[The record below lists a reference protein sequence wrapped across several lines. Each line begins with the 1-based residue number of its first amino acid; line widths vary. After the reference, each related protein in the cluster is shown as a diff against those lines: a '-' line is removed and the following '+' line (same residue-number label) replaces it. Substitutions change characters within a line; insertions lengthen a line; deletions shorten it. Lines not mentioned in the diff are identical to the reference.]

1 MVGDNV
7 RALREFYGH
16 TQKDLAEQMNC
27 GKDYICKLE
36 NHKIAI
42 NMDTLKWLAQYYRVS
57 VDDLINGDFTYLK
70 KGEINTVLKDSNQII
85 KVLFPIVKSES
96 AMQSK
101 NFRLGYD
108 KSKKL
113 MEKLVLGEK
122 PNEDWFEEAI
132 DYYSVAWEEEKCKA
146 AIVNLISLLLL
157 CGSVSINPGKK
168 IIEEKVRNNEKN
180 ATRII
185 KQALLIDPQQNS
197 KLLRESEKIRK
208 EFFDECREALDEG
221 IRTLKKNSAYAELG
235 DFFIAVN
242 YLVGLGSLS
251 HNMNKCAEIGQE
263 LMETY
268 ARLGNKY
275 AKRVLRVQN
284 KTNVKKQVA

>member
-16 TQKDLAEQMNC
+16 TQQDLAAQM
-27 GKDYICKLE
+27 GFRKDYICKLE

-42 NMDTLKWLAQYYRVS
+42 SRENLIWLAKYYRVS
-57 VDDLINGDFTYLK
+57 LDDLINGDLTYLK
-70 KGEINTVLKDSNQII
+70 KGEINKVLKDSNQII
-85 KVLFPIVKSES
+85 KAVFPIVKSES
-96 AMQSK
+96 AMQSR

-108 KSKKL
+108 KAKKL
-113 MEKLVLGEK
+113 MEKLVLGKK

-132 DYYSVAWEEEKCKA
+132 DYYTVAWEEEKCKA
-146 AIVNLISLLLL
+146 AVVNLISLLLL
-157 CGSVSINPGKK
+157 CCSVSINPGTK
-168 IIEEKVRNNEKN
+168 IIEEKVRNNETIT
-180 ATRII
+180 TRTI

-197 KLLRESEKIRK
+197 KLLRESEKVRK
-208 EFFDECREALDEG
+208 EFFDKCQEALDEG
-221 IRTLKKNSAYAELG
+221 IRILKKSPAFAELG
-235 DFFIAVN
+235 DFFIAVS

-251 HNMNKCAEIGQE
+251 YNMNKCAEIGQE

-284 KTNVKKQVA
+284 TTDVENKVA